1 MYRFSSPLY
10 LASKSPRRHELLKR
24 FRIAYHPVRA
34 TVREPRAPARL
45 GPAAAVRFSAKA
57 KALQAAK
64 RVRRGIVLGFDT
76 VVFHRNRMLGKPE
89 NGREALA
96 MLRSLSGTTHRV
108 YTGMAAVVK
117 PGGRARTAH
126 AATRVIFR
134 KLEEAEIKSYI
145 KSKEPFDK
153 AGAYGIQG
161 IGGSFVSRIQGCFFN
176 VMGLPVA
183 QFLDF
188 LKPYRV

>member
-1 MYRFSSPLY
+1 MYRFSIPLY

-34 TVREPRAPARL
+34 AVREPRAPARL

-76 VVFHRNRMLGKPE
+76 VVFHRNRILGKPA

-96 MLRSLSGTTHRV
+96 MLRSLSGATHRV

-117 PGGRARTAH
+117 PGGRVRTAH
-126 AATRVIFR
+126 AATRVTFR
-134 KLEEAEIKSYI
+134 KLEDIEIKSYI

-161 IGGSFVSRIQGCFFN
+161 LGGAFVSRIQGCFFN
-176 VMGLPVA
+176 VVGLPVA

-188 LKPYRV
+188 LKPYRA